1 LDPRPRLETE
11 VKTLKNLAHLGLT
24 PLPVAFDTE
33 RNLSVLEFLP
43 GLPPNKIGQS
53 EIIQA
58 LNFVKRLSELS
69 KESSNRFELA
79 SEACLSAEE
88 IESQIKL
95 RFGWLKNVEH
105 DELLSF
111 LNDDF
116 LPLFKE
122 TLSWAKLMTG
132 PKTDWSKKLPVQYR
146 TLSPADFGFHNSIQ
160 DETGR
165 LKFIDF
171 EYFGWDDPVKLISEF
186 ILHPGMNL
194 NQECKDIWLEGCFS
208 IFGTKDKT
216 LPLRLQV
223 RTPLFALRWSLITLN
238 KFKIYGQ
245 GISSSRNSA
254 IPEPDEKLSQKIL
267 KAKQLCLVAKKEVE
281 HSYV

>member
-1 LDPRPRLETE
+1 MDPRPRLETE
-11 VKTLKNLAHLGLT
+11 VKALKNLCLSISHPYLL
-24 PLPVAFDTE
+24 PLILREPFCPQ
-33 RNLSVLEFLP
+33 FLP
-43 GLPPNKIGQS
+43 GQPPNKIGQS
-53 EIIQA
+53 EIFQA
-58 LNFVKRLSELS
+58 LNFVKRLSEMS

-88 IESQIKL
+88 IESQIKF
-95 RFGWLKNVEH
+95 RFGCLQNVEH

-132 PKTDWSKKLPVQYR
+132 SSIDWEAKKLPVKHR

-160 DETGR
+160 DKVGQ

-171 EYFGWDDPVKLISEF
+171 DYFGWDDQVKLISEF
-186 ILHPGMNL
+186 ILHPGMKL
-194 NQECKDIWLEGCFS
+194 NQDCKDIWLEGCLS
-208 IFGTKDKT
+208 IFGTNDKT

-223 RTPLFALRWSLITLN
+223 RTPFLPSGGLLLR
-238 KFKIYGQ
+238 
-245 GISSSRNSA
+245 
-254 IPEPDEKLSQKIL
+254 
-267 KAKQLCLVAKKEVE
+267 
-281 HSYV
+281 